1 MLPLLEKIKFNKLL
15 VIAVIATCT
24 IVSCGEDDDQTTL
37 QDNATLFSEMQ
48 EVLGG
53 AANILDATV
62 ISYQSTGVASEF
74 QEDPEPINGDVANF
88 TYSLIYNLDG
98 TQSKQ
103 DWTVD
108 ANYAYYVN
116 FNFVETIDNTR
127 GKSVGSTGT
136 FPTHF
141 ESFGV
146 QGDPMFSTKLA
157 ARQKSLMMSSP
168 IAISKMIASGS
179 VSESD
184 YGTIQI
190 GFNTSSLGFGA
201 STPDIELII
210 DVDTKLPI
218 KSQVLENDPL
228 LGDVVYEVF
237 YSNWTNVNGLQLP
250 QNLVHKLDGNTIRT
264 ETLDNLEINSNF
276 NASEL
281 TVADTDAWPYDVNQA
296 KFGHLS
302 SQFHFRT
309 IMQTFPI
316 DFPVELVD
324 QTSPLALPSE
334 LVANDN
340 DVYRVSGDYQ
350 SHFTYAFKVDGGL
363 LLYDSP
369 INDRRSEVVLSKI
382 RNEFSTAPIKY
393 VVHSHNHFDHTGGVR
408 GNLTEGGELIV
419 GTGSKTFIEG
429 VLQRPSTV
437 LPNPIDGLNVNV
449 IGLADNMTI
458 GQGDEQVELYTIST
472 LHAEEEDYVV
482 LYKPST
488 QTLYFNDL
496 YNPGFI
502 FVFDTFGPEDQER
515 MIEMAKNVV
524 DFVDAQGL
532 DVMTYHCSHGF
543 TTQDFDFETVRE
555 LAGK

>member
-1 MLPLLEKIKFNKLL
+1 MYNFINIK
-15 VIAVIATCT
+15 
-24 IVSCGEDDDQTTL
+24 
-37 QDNATLFSEMQ
+37 
-48 EVLGG
+48 
-53 AANILDATV
+53 
-62 ISYQSTGVASEF
+62 
-74 QEDPEPINGDVANF
+74 F

-116 FNFVETIDNTR
+116 FNFVETIDGTK

-168 IAISKMIASGS
+168 IAIAKMIDSGN
-179 VSESD
+179 VIGSD
-184 YGTIQI
+184 YGTISI
-190 GFNTSSLGFGA
+190 GFNTSNLGFGA

-210 DVDTKLPI
+210 DTDTKLPI

-228 LGDVVYEVF
+228 FGDVVYEVL
-237 YSNWTNVNGLQLP
+237 YSNWTTVNGLLVP
-250 QNLVHKLDGNTIRT
+250 QNLEHKLDGNTIRT
-264 ETLDNLEINSNF
+264 ETLSNVEVDPTF
-276 NASEL
+276 DASEL
-281 TVADTDAWPYDVNQA
+281 TVTDAEAWSYDANQA

-350 SHFTYAFKVDGGL
+350 SHYTFAFKVDGGL

-369 INDRRSEVVLSKI
+369 VNDRRSEVVLGKI
-382 RNEFSTAPIKY
+382 RSEFSTDPIKY

-408 GNLTEGGELIV
+408 GNLAKGGELIV
-419 GTGSKTFIEG
+419 GAGSKSFIEG

-437 LPNPIDGLNVNV
+437 LPNPIDGDNVNV
-449 IGLADNMTI
+449 IGFADNMTI
-458 GQGDEQVELYTIST
+458 GQGDEQVELI
-472 LHAEEEDYVV
+472 
-482 LYKPST
+482 PF
-488 QTLYFNDL
+488 Q
-496 YNPGFI
+496 
-502 FVFDTFGPEDQER
+502 
-515 MIEMAKNVV
+515 
-524 DFVDAQGL
+524 
-532 DVMTYHCSHGF
+532 HCM
-543 TTQDFDFETVRE
+543 
-555 LAGK
+555 LKKKIM